1 MRRAD
6 IVTDIEVIGALGT
19 TFRNTILRGIQRY
32 LERYAT
38 IKPWPHY
45 RTRGTIQTYAPYE
58 TGTVNVTNSS
68 KNLTF
73 AGSTLTNDMVN
84 RKIRFGSDSAWYDIA
99 SVNTG
104 AGTAV
109 MAQEYQ
115 GTTNTV
121 ATFSIFQDEYLIA
134 GDAYRLLNMRQTENG
149 VLQVGMT
156 YLDFDELDPNPDSTG
171 EAEYYT
177 ILGREDT
184 RYTTGTIAAT
194 ANSKTLTG
202 TSTEWLSVPGLG
214 RGSRLAIEDTGE
226 VFTVRT
232 VNSDTSI
239 TTYEAAVAA
248 DASSTY
254 IIYQNNIKVQVGPLP
269 SAQRNLYYRY
279 HRLPYHMV
287 NDYDEPDMPKEHHYA
302 LVWAGL
308 SIGHAL
314 NGKREDSVYA
324 EGMFMKMIEEQWAQ
338 LASTMPDT
346 WAVKETV
353 DRWPQQLGGRYPDNY
368 GVPWIYR

>member
-1 MRRAD
+1 
-6 IVTDIEVIGALGT
+6 
-19 TFRNTILRGIQRY
+19 
-32 LERYAT
+32 
-38 IKPWPHY
+38 
-45 RTRGTIQTYAPYE
+45 
-58 TGTVNVTNSS
+58 
-68 KNLTF
+68 
-73 AGSTLTNDMVN
+73 MVN

-115 GTTNTV
+115 GTSDTV

-134 GDAYRLLNMRQTENG
+134 ANAYRLLNMRQTENG

-214 RGSRLAIEDTGE
+214 RGSRLAIEDT
-226 VFTVRT
+226 
-232 VNSDTSI
+232 DTSI
-239 TTYEAAVAA
+239 TTYESAVTT
-248 DASSTY
+248 DASSAY